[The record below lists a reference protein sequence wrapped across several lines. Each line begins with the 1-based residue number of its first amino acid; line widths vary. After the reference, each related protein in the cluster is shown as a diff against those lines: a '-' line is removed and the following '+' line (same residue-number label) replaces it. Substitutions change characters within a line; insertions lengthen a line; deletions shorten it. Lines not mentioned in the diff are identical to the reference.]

1 MGVSGRFDSKEVQ
14 RILGLTRKQL
24 DYWDR
29 VGLVSSQKEGRD
41 RFYDFRD
48 LIGLRTVKQLVET
61 GVPINRLRRALIA
74 LRKNLSGAGSSLA
87 ELRIL
92 SNGKDIIVESAG
104 SQIEPLS
111 GQFVLN
117 FETREIGERVHVLTG
132 RRAEEWIARALQ
144 YEGDAR
150 TRAQA
155 IDAYHHALG
164 ADPQRI
170 EALINCGILYYE
182 DGNLEKALEYFRRA
196 LALDV
201 ENALIHFNLGSVL
214 DEAGDLEAA
223 RQHLR
228 EAIRLRPSYA
238 DAHYNL
244 AFVCEKMDAYAEA
257 RQHWQTY
264 VKLDPLSPWCHYAR
278 ERLACSEATKSAAS
292 RLTEP
297 RHGAVD

>member
-29 VGLVSSQKEGRD
+29 AGLVSSRKEGRD
-41 RFYDFRD
+41 RFYDFKD
-48 LIGLRTVKQLVET
+48 LIGLRTVKHLVET
-61 GVPINRLRRALIA
+61 GVPISRLRRALVA
-74 LRKNLSGAGSSLA
+74 LRKNLSSSSLA

-92 SNGKDIIVESAG
+92 SNGKDVIVERAG
-104 SQIEPLS
+104 SRLEPVS

-132 RRAEEWIARALQ
+132 RRAEEWIARASQ
-144 YEGDAR
+144 YENDAS

-155 IDAYHHALG
+155 IDAYHHVLEVE
-164 ADPQRI
+164 PERV

-182 DGNLEKALEYFRRA
+182 DGNLEKALEYSRRA
-196 LALDV
+196 LALDA

-214 DEAGDLEAA
+214 EEAGDLEAA
-223 RQHLR
+223 RQYLR
-228 EAIRLRPSYA
+228 QAVRLRPGYA

-244 AFVCEKMDAYAEA
+244 AFVCDKMHAYAEA

-264 VKLDPLSPWCHYAR
+264 VELDPLSPWCHYAR
-278 ERLACSEATKSAAS
+278 ERLACSKPHACS
-292 RLTEP
+292 
-297 RHGAVD
+297 

>member
-1 MGVSGRFDSKEVQ
+1 MGVSGRFDSNEVQ

-24 DYWDR
+24 HYWDR
-29 VGLVSSQKEGRD
+29 VGLVSSRREGRD
-41 RFYDFRD
+41 RFYDFQD

-61 GVPINRLRRALIA
+61 GVPIHRLRRALAA
-74 LRKNLSGAGSSLA
+74 LRKNLSWSGSSLA

-92 SNGKDIIVESAG
+92 SNGKDVIVESAG
-104 SQIEPLS
+104 SRLEPLS

-117 FETREIGERVHVLTG
+117 FETREIGERVLVLTG
-132 RRAEEWIARALQ
+132 SRAEDWIAKASQ

-150 TRAQA
+150 TRAEA
-155 IDAYHHALG
+155 IDAYHHCLED
-164 ADPQRI
+164 DPQRV

-196 LALDV
+196 LALDA
-201 ENALIHFNLGSVL
+201 ESALIHFNLGSVL
-214 DEAGDLEAA
+214 EEAGDLEAA

-228 EAIRLRPSYA
+228 QAVRLRPGYA

-244 AFVCEKMDAYAEA
+244 AFVCDKLAAYGEA

-278 ERLACSEATKSAAS
+278 ERLAGSNT
-292 RLTEP
+292 
-297 RHGAVD
+297 AVQPY

>member
-1 MGVSGRFDSKEVQ
+1 MGVSGSFDSNEVQ

-29 VGLVSSQKEGRD
+29 LGLVSPRKDGRD
-41 RFYDFRD
+41 RFYDFKD
-48 LIGLRTVKQLVET
+48 LIGLRTVKQLVEA
-61 GVPINRLRRALIA
+61 GVPVNRLRRALAA
-74 LRKNLSGAGSSLA
+74 LRKNLCWAGSSLA

-92 SNGKDIIVESAG
+92 SNGKDVVVESAG
-104 SQIEPLS
+104 SRLEPLS

-132 RRAEEWIARALQ
+132 SRAEEWLARASQ

-155 IDAYHHALG
+155 IEAYHRALG
-164 ADPQRI
+164 VDPHRV

-214 DEAGDLEAA
+214 EEAGDLEAA
-223 RQHLR
+223 RLHLR
-228 EAIRLRPSYA
+228 QAVRLRPDYA

-244 AFVCEKMDAYAEA
+244 AFVCDKMEAYAEA

-264 VKLDPLSPWCHYAR
+264 VKLDPISPWCRYAR
-278 ERLACSEATKSAAS
+278 ERLACSESAKAT
-292 RLTEP
+292 
-297 RHGAVD
+297 

>member
-14 RILGLTRKQL
+14 RILSLTRKQL

-29 VGLVSSQKEGRD
+29 LGLVSARREGRD
-41 RFYDFRD
+41 RFYDFKD
-48 LIGLRTVKQLVET
+48 LIGLRTVKQLVEK
-61 GVPINRLRRALIA
+61 GVPVNRLRRALAA
-74 LRKNLSGAGSSLA
+74 LRQNLSWAGNSLA

-92 SNGKDIIVESAG
+92 SNGKEVIVESAG
-104 SQIEPLS
+104 SQLEPLS

-132 RRAEEWIARALQ
+132 RTAEEWIASASQ
-144 YEGDAR
+144 YEGDAS

-155 IDAYHHALG
+155 IDAYDHAL
-164 ADPQRI
+164 DVEPQRV

-182 DGNLEKALEYFRRA
+182 DGNLEKALQYLRRA
-196 LALDV
+196 LALDA
-201 ENALIHFNLGSVL
+201 ESSLIHFNLGSVL
-214 DEAGDLEAA
+214 EETGDLDAA

-228 EAIRLRPSYA
+228 QAVHLRPGYA

-244 AFVCEKMDAYAEA
+244 AFVCDKMHAYAEA

-264 VKLDPLSPWCHYAR
+264 VKLDPLSPWCRYAR
-278 ERLACSEATKSAAS
+278 ERLACS
-292 RLTEP
+292 
-297 RHGAVD
+297 